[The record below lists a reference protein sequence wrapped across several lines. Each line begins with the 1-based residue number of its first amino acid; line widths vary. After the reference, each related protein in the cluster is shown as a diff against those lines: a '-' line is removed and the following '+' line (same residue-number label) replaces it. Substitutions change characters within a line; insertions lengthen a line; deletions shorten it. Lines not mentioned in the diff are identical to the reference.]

1 MGASFAPMSIEVVR
15 QGERQ
20 LAVILRVGGGE
31 PGTRFVTGPDA
42 PLQLGEINR
51 PAGDTIPPHAHN
63 LGVRTITE
71 THEFLHVLSGTLKV
85 DLYGDQTA
93 PLATRYLTAGD
104 TILLTGGAHGFEFLT
119 PCHLIEVKQ
128 GPYLGEH
135 DKTYL

>member
-1 MGASFAPMSIEVVR
+1 MSIEHISHD
-15 QGERQ
+15 GAQ

-31 PGTRFVTGPDA
+31 PGTRFVTGPNA

-51 PAGDTIPPHAHN
+51 PAGATIPPHAHN

-85 DLYGDQTA
+85 DLYGDERT
-93 PLATRYLTAGD
+93 PVATRFLTAGD

-128 GPYLGEH
+128 GPYLGDS
-135 DKTYL
+135 DKTFL

>member
-1 MGASFAPMSIEVVR
+1 MSVEFITHK
-15 QGERQ
+15 GEQ
-20 LAVILRVGGGE
+20 LAVILRIGGGA

-51 PAGDTIPPHAHN
+51 PAGDSIPPHAHN
-63 LGVRTITE
+63 LGERTITQ
-71 THEFLHVLSGTLKV
+71 THEFLHVISGTLRV
-85 DLYGDQTA
+85 DLYSDQKA
-93 PLATRYLTAGD
+93 SVATRVLTAGD
-104 TILLTGGAHGFEFLT
+104 TILLTGGAHGFEFIT